1 MTEALHRQLITRLE
15 HDRARML
22 AAADTATV
30 DEVRIAQSGI
40 AAGYLHAIALT
51 LRTFEGPDAVQAYL
65 RQHADGQH
73 LTAHDGPTVREA
85 AADDRTY
92 WNDKYA
98 GDR

>member
-1 MTEALHRQLITRLE
+1 MTDPLYRQLITRLE
-15 HDRARML
+15 ADRARML

-65 RQHADGQH
+65 RRHADGQH
-73 LTAHDGPTVREA
+73 LTAHDDGPSVAECRD
-85 AADDRTY
+85 ADRVWDLQ
-92 WNDKYA
+92 KH
-98 GDR
+98 GE